1 MAAPV
6 PPKPRGDTP
15 KITSMQNLWDACLRR
30 LERELPA
37 QQFNTWIRPL
47 AVDGS
52 ASDVGSLTL
61 AAPNRFVLE
70 LVRERFSGR
79 IEKLFSEEG
88 VSPISLKLVLARGA
102 DGAVRATPVPAVPV
116 PAKVPHSLE
125 RARLNPG
132 FTFDSFV
139 TGKAN
144 QLARA
149 AAIQVSENPGI
160 SYNPLF
166 VYGGVGLGK
175 THLVQAIG
183 NFVAAQR
190 PDAKIRYIH
199 AEQYVTDVVRAYQ
212 QKSFDEFKRYY
223 HSLDLLLIDDI
234 QFFSNKGRTQ
244 EEFFYAFN
252 ALVEAHKQI
261 VITCD
266 TYPKEIS
273 GMEERL
279 ISRFGW
285 GLTVAIEPP
294 ELEMRVAI
302 VLKKAEAESV
312 MLSEDIAFFIA
323 KHIRSNVRE
332 LEGALKKVL
341 AYSRFN
347 ARELSLDLAK
357 DALRDILNVANRQ
370 ITVENIQKTVAEFF
384 KLKISDMHSKKR
396 SRNVARPRQVAM
408 ALAKDLTQMS
418 LPEIGEAFGNR
429 DHTTVL
435 HACRTIAN
443 LRKQDTVMN
452 RDYLVLEQVLKG

>member
-1 MAAPV
+1 
-6 PPKPRGDTP
+6 
-15 KITSMQNLWDACLRR
+15 MQNLWDACLRR

-52 ASDVGSLTL
+52 AADPGSLTL

-88 VSPISLKLVLARGA
+88 VTAVSLKLVLARGA
-102 DGAVRATPVPAVPV
+102 DGNVRATPVQVQAL
-116 PAKVPHSLE
+116 PAKVPPSLE

-312 MLSEDIAFFIA
+312 VLSEDIAFFIA

-357 DALRDILNVANRQ
+357 DA
-370 ITVENIQKTVAEFF
+370 
-384 KLKISDMHSKKR
+384 
-396 SRNVARPRQVAM
+396 
-408 ALAKDLTQMS
+408 
-418 LPEIGEAFGNR
+418 
-429 DHTTVL
+429 
-435 HACRTIAN
+435 
-443 LRKQDTVMN
+443 
-452 RDYLVLEQVLKG
+452 

>member
-149 AAIQVSENPGI
+149 AAIQVS
-160 SYNPLF
+160 
-166 VYGGVGLGK
+166 
-175 THLVQAIG
+175 
-183 NFVAAQR
+183 
-190 PDAKIRYIH
+190 
-199 AEQYVTDVVRAYQ
+199 
-212 QKSFDEFKRYY
+212 
-223 HSLDLLLIDDI
+223 
-234 QFFSNKGRTQ
+234 
-244 EEFFYAFN
+244 
-252 ALVEAHKQI
+252 
-261 VITCD
+261 
-266 TYPKEIS
+266 
-273 GMEERL
+273 
-279 ISRFGW
+279 
-285 GLTVAIEPP
+285 
-294 ELEMRVAI
+294 
-302 VLKKAEAESV
+302 
-312 MLSEDIAFFIA
+312 
-323 KHIRSNVRE
+323 
-332 LEGALKKVL
+332 
-341 AYSRFN
+341 
-347 ARELSLDLAK
+347 
-357 DALRDILNVANRQ
+357 
-370 ITVENIQKTVAEFF
+370 
-384 KLKISDMHSKKR
+384 
-396 SRNVARPRQVAM
+396 
-408 ALAKDLTQMS
+408 
-418 LPEIGEAFGNR
+418 
-429 DHTTVL
+429 
-435 HACRTIAN
+435 
-443 LRKQDTVMN
+443 
-452 RDYLVLEQVLKG
+452 